1 MLKSK
6 SSKIAALLVSHWAN
20 DGYVVVLPP
29 LLMVLSLEFGITTM
43 QAAQIM
49 SVYSIASAVGQLPI
63 SLWGDYSGR
72 SRDLLA
78 AGLVLLSLALL
89 GWGWSTGYHWLLLF
103 AFVAGLGF
111 SGYHPI
117 SMNLMTQQ
125 FGEKKG
131 FSLGLHTMAG
141 SIGASMVPVII
152 GIFSETWRLGVTLL
166 AIPGFLSALWIILAF
181 GNFRNS
187 ELQGKELAQALRKTI
202 LSPMLLLVT
211 SLSGINQMVYIGSI
225 TFLPLFFADRFGWSP
240 AATGVLIGAFHF
252 SALVSQ
258 PLFGYLSDLMSR
270 NRLIYISGAG
280 IFLCYFFIFLSR
292 NPLLS
297 ACLGVLA
304 GACVLAMRTLVIA
317 KVSDIAGAE
326 TRSAAIAVSFTFSG
340 AMGALAPLLG
350 GYLQQAYSYEVA
362 FLVFGFSIILG
373 LGFLTAQG
381 RLGKNKAGFEV
392 RDNFVNK

>member
-20 DGYVVVLPP
+20 DGYAVVLPP
-29 LLMVLSLEFGITTM
+29 LLIVLSLEFGITTM
-43 QAAQIM
+43 QAVQIM

-72 SRDLLA
+72 PRDLLA

-103 AFVAGLGF
+103 AFVGGLGF

-125 FGEKKG
+125 FADKKG

-152 GIFSETWRLGVTLL
+152 GVFIEAWRLGVMLL

-181 GNFRNS
+181 GHFRNS
-187 ELQGKELAQALRKTI
+187 ELRGKELALALRKTI
-202 LSPMLLLVT
+202 LSPMLLLVAG
-211 SLSGINQMVYIGSI
+211 LSGINQMVYIGSI
-225 TFLPLFFADRFGWSP
+225 TFLPLFFAERFGWSP
-240 AATGVLIGAFHF
+240 AATGILIGAFHF

-270 NRLIYISGAG
+270 NRLIYINGAL
-280 IFLCYFFIFLSR
+280 IFLSCFFIFLSR
-292 NPLLS
+292 NPILS
-297 ACLGVLA
+297 AGLGVLV
-304 GACVLAMRTLVIA
+304 GACVLAMRTLAIA
-317 KVSDIAGAE
+317 KVSDIASAE
-326 TRSAAIAVSFTFSG
+326 TRSAAIAVGFTFG
-340 AMGALAPLLG
+340 GVMGTVAPLLG
-350 GYLQQAYSYEVA
+350 GYLQQAYSYELA
-362 FLVFGFSIILG
+362 FLVFGLSIFIG
-373 LGFLTAQG
+373 LGFLMTQG
-381 RLGKNKAGFEV
+381 RLERNAARAG
-392 RDNFVNK
+392 

>member
-6 SSKIAALLVSHWAN
+6 SSKVASLLVSHWAN
-20 DGYVVVLPP
+20 DGYAVILSP
-29 LLMVLSLEFGITTM
+29 LLVVLSLEFGITTL

-72 SRDLLA
+72 PRDLLA
-78 AGLVLLSLALL
+78 AGIVLLSLGLL

-103 AFVAGLGF
+103 AFVGGLGF

-125 FGEKKG
+125 FGDKKG

-141 SIGASMVPVII
+141 SVGATMVPVII
-152 GIFSETWRLGVTLL
+152 GVFSEAWRLGVILL

-187 ELQGKELAQALRKTI
+187 ELRGGELALSLKKTV
-202 LSPMLLLVT
+202 LSPMLLLV
-211 SLSGINQMVYIGSI
+211 SGLSGINQMVYIGSI

-240 AATGVLIGAFHF
+240 AAIGTLIGAFHF

-270 NRLIYISGAG
+270 NRLIFCVGAVT
-280 IFLCYFFIFLSR
+280 FLCCFFIFLSR
-292 NPLLS
+292 SPIFS
-297 ACLGVLA
+297 AALGVLT
-304 GACVLAMRTLVIA
+304 GACVLAMRTLTIA
-317 KVSDIAGAE
+317 KVSDIANAE
-326 TRSAAIAVSFTFSG
+326 TRSAAIAVGFTFG
-340 AMGALAPLLG
+340 GIMGAVAPLLG

-362 FLVFGFSIILG
+362 FLVFGLSIIIG
-373 LGFLTAQG
+373 LGFIAAQS
-381 RLGKNKAGFEV
+381 RLGKKI
-392 RDNFVNK
+392 